1 MKQTSRENLLFVTGV
16 LEGLS
21 WLIRD
26 DGAANA
32 LDNVREQIEEVLKN
46 EIEECTHGEADT
58 EP

>member
-1 MKQTSRENLLFVTGV
+1 MKQTSRENLLFITGV

-26 DGAANA
+26 DGAADA
-32 LDNVREQIEEVLKN
+32 LVNVREQIEEVLKN
-46 EIEECTHGEADT
+46 ETEECAHGETDT